1 VLLNHNKNNMPIF
14 SYKAKDNKKKLKTGR
29 IVAVNED
36 LALKYLNNRGFSSIL
51 LKIIPKIESEVIN
64 IFSRITGKDLV
75 VFSRQ
80 FSIMM
85 TANVSIT
92 EALITI
98 FEQTENLKF
107 KDIISK
113 VAYDVDNGVSL
124 SDALKKYP
132 KVFSNFYCSVVKA
145 GETSGKLDN
154 VLEYLADEIEK
165 DYDLVKKFRGA
176 LIYPA
181 FIMTGLFVVGIV
193 FIFFV
198 LPSLTKILEET
209 GGELP
214 LSTRLVIGVSD
225 LLQNYYVF
233 LIVAL
238 ISIIIFLRFYLK
250 TNNGK
255 KVKNYVSI
263 NFPIIGKIFRLVYL
277 VRFASSLST
286 LLKGGVS
293 LIKSLEISTEIINNY
308 YYSDAIDKSIEEI
321 NEGGSVS
328 SSLIDSPYFPKMVP
342 QIMMVGE
349 KTGRMEE
356 SLDEIAKFYE
366 KELNGKLNNLNSL
379 LEPLI
384 MVIMGIG
391 VGIMVAAIILPMYN
405 MASQF

>member
-1 VLLNHNKNNMPIF
+1 MSIF
-14 SYKAKDNKKKLKTGR
+14 SYKVKDNKNKLKTGQ
-29 IVAVNED
+29 IAAVNED
-36 LALKYLNNRGFSSIL
+36 LAIKYLSRRGFSSISVKPL
-51 LKIIPKIESEVIN
+51 SKIEFKVIN
-64 IFSRITGKDLV
+64 ILTRIKGKDLV

-98 FEQTENLKF
+98 FEQTENIKF
-107 KDIISK
+107 KNIISQ
-113 VAYDVDNGVSL
+113 VAYDVDNGVLL

-132 KVFSNFYCSVVKA
+132 NVFSNFYCSVVKA

-165 DYDLVKKFRGA
+165 DYDLMKKFRGA

-181 FIMTGLFVVGIV
+181 FIISGLFIVGIV

-214 LSTRLVIGVSD
+214 LSTRIVIGASNF
-225 LLQNYYVF
+225 LQNYYVF
-233 LIVAL
+233 LIVLL
-238 ISIIIFLRFYLK
+238 ISIVIFIRFYLK
-250 TNNGK
+250 TNSGK
-255 KVKNYVSI
+255 KVKDYITI
-263 NFPIIGKIFRLVYL
+263 NFPIIGSIFRLVYI
-277 VRFASSLST
+277 VRFSNSLST

-293 LIKSLEISTEIINNY
+293 LIRSLEISTEIVNNY
-308 YYSDAIDKSIEEI
+308 YYSNAINDSIVEV

-328 SSLIDSPYFPKMVP
+328 SSLMENTYFPKMVP

-349 KTGRMEE
+349 KTGKMEE
-356 SLDEIAKFYE
+356 SLDEIAKFYG
-366 KELNGKLNNLNSL
+366 KELNGKLNNLNTL

-384 MVIMGIG
+384 MVLMGIG

>member
-1 VLLNHNKNNMPIF
+1 MLLNHNKNNMPIF
-14 SYKAKDNKKKLKTGR
+14 SYKAKDNNKKFKTGR

-36 LALKYLNNRGFSSIL
+36 LALKYLTNRGFSSIL
-51 LKIIPKIESEVIN
+51 LKILPQLEFKVIS

-75 VFSRQ
+75 IFSRQ

-92 EALITI
+92 EALLTI
-98 FEQTENLKF
+98 FEQTENIKF

-124 SDALKKYP
+124 SDALKKHP
-132 KVFSNFYCSVVKA
+132 RVFSNFYCSVVKA

-181 FIMTGLFVVGIV
+181 FIMTGLFIVGIV

-214 LSTRLVIGVSD
+214 LSTRLVIGASNF
-225 LLQNYYVF
+225 LQNYYLF
-233 LIVAL
+233 LIIAV

-250 TNNGK
+250 TGNGK
-255 KVKNYVSI
+255 RVKNYVSI

-277 VRFASSLST
+277 VRFSSSLST

-356 SLDEIAKFYE
+356 SLDEITKFYE

>member
-1 VLLNHNKNNMPIF
+1 MLLNHNKNNMPIF
-14 SYKAKDNKKKLKTGR
+14 SYKAKDNNKKFKTGR

-36 LALKYLNNRGFSSIL
+36 LALKYLTNRGFSSIL
-51 LKIIPKIESEVIN
+51 LKILPQLEFKVIS

-75 VFSRQ
+75 IFSRQ

-92 EALITI
+92 EALLTI
-98 FEQTENLKF
+98 FEQTDNIKF

-113 VAYDVDNGVSL
+113 VVYDVDNGVSL
-124 SDALKKYP
+124 SDALKKHP
-132 KVFSNFYCSVVKA
+132 RVFSNFYCSVVKA

-181 FIMTGLFVVGIV
+181 FIMTGLFIVGIV

-214 LSTRLVIGVSD
+214 LSTRLVIGASNF
-225 LLQNYYVF
+225 LQNYYLF
-233 LIVAL
+233 LIIAV

-250 TNNGK
+250 TGNGK
-255 KVKNYVSI
+255 RVKNYVSI

-277 VRFASSLST
+277 VRFSSSLST

-293 LIKSLEISTEIINNY
+293 LIKSLEISTEIINNN

>member
-1 VLLNHNKNNMPIF
+1 MLLNHNKNNMPIF
-14 SYKAKDNKKKLKTGR
+14 SYKAKDNNKKFKTGR

-36 LALKYLNNRGFSSIL
+36 LALKYLTNRGFSSIL
-51 LKIIPKIESEVIN
+51 LKILPQLEFKVIS

-75 VFSRQ
+75 IFSRQ

-92 EALITI
+92 EALLTI
-98 FEQTENLKF
+98 FEQTDNIKF

-113 VAYDVDNGVSL
+113 VVYDVDNGVSL
-124 SDALKKYP
+124 SDALKKHP
-132 KVFSNFYCSVVKA
+132 RVFSNFYCSVVKA

-176 LIYPA
+176 LIYPV
-181 FIMTGLFVVGIV
+181 FIMTGLFIVGIV

-214 LSTRLVIGVSD
+214 LSTRLVIGASNF
-225 LLQNYYVF
+225 LQNYYLF
-233 LIVAL
+233 LIIAV

-250 TNNGK
+250 TGNGK
-255 KVKNYVSI
+255 RVKNYVSI

-277 VRFASSLST
+277 VRFSSSLST

-293 LIKSLEISTEIINNY
+293 LIKSLEISTEIINNN

-356 SLDEIAKFYE
+356 SLDEITKFYE

>member
-1 VLLNHNKNNMPIF
+1 MSIF
-14 SYKAKDNKKKLKTGR
+14 SYKVKDNKNKLKTGQ
-29 IVAVNED
+29 IAAVNED
-36 LALKYLNNRGFSSIL
+36 LAIKYLSRRGFSSISVKPL
-51 LKIIPKIESEVIN
+51 SKIEFKVIN
-64 IFSRITGKDLV
+64 ILTRIKGKDLV

-98 FEQTENLKF
+98 FEQTENIKF
-107 KDIISK
+107 KNIISQ
-113 VAYDVDNGVSL
+113 VAYDVDNGVLL

-132 KVFSNFYCSVVKA
+132 NVFSNFYCSVVKA

-165 DYDLVKKFRGA
+165 DYDLMKKFRGA

-181 FIMTGLFVVGIV
+181 FIISGLFIVGIV

-214 LSTRLVIGVSD
+214 LSTRIVIGASNF
-225 LLQNYYVF
+225 LQNYYVF
-233 LIVAL
+233 LIVLL
-238 ISIIIFLRFYLK
+238 ISIVIFIRFYLK
-250 TNNGK
+250 TNSGK
-255 KVKNYVSI
+255 KVKDYITI
-263 NFPIIGKIFRLVYL
+263 NFPIIGSIYRLVYI
-277 VRFASSLST
+277 VRFSNSLST

-293 LIKSLEISTEIINNY
+293 LIRSLEISTEIVNNY
-308 YYSDAIDKSIEEI
+308 YYSNAINDSIVEV

-328 SSLIDSPYFPKMVP
+328 SSLMENTYFPKMVP

-349 KTGRMEE
+349 KTGKMEE
-356 SLDEIAKFYE
+356 SLDEIAKFYG
-366 KELNGKLNNLNSL
+366 KELNGKLNNLNTL

-384 MVIMGIG
+384 MVLMGIG

>member
-1 VLLNHNKNNMPIF
+1 MLLNHNKNNMPIF
-14 SYKAKDNKKKLKTGR
+14 SYKAKDNNKKFKTGR

-36 LALKYLNNRGFSSIL
+36 LALKYLTNRGFSSIL
-51 LKIIPKIESEVIN
+51 LKILPQLEFKVIS

-75 VFSRQ
+75 IFSRQ

-92 EALITI
+92 EALLTI
-98 FEQTENLKF
+98 FEQTENIKF

-124 SDALKKYP
+124 SDALKKHP
-132 KVFSNFYCSVVKA
+132 RVFSNFYCSVVKA

-181 FIMTGLFVVGIV
+181 FIMTGLFIVGIV

-214 LSTRLVIGVSD
+214 LSTRLVIGASNF
-225 LLQNYYVF
+225 LQNYYLF
-233 LIVAL
+233 LIIAV

-250 TNNGK
+250 TGNGK
-255 KVKNYVSI
+255 RVKNYVSI

-277 VRFASSLST
+277 VRFSSSLST

>member
-1 VLLNHNKNNMPIF
+1 MLLNHNKNNMPIF
-14 SYKAKDNKKKLKTGR
+14 LYKAKNNNKKFKTGR

-36 LALKYLNNRGFSSIL
+36 LALKYLTNRGFSSIL
-51 LKIIPKIESEVIN
+51 LKILPQLEFKVIS

-75 VFSRQ
+75 IFSRQ

-92 EALITI
+92 EALLTI
-98 FEQTENLKF
+98 FEQTENIKF

-113 VAYDVDNGVSL
+113 VAYDVDNGVLL
-124 SDALKKYP
+124 SDALKKHP
-132 KVFSNFYCSVVKA
+132 RVFSNFYCSVVKA

-181 FIMTGLFVVGIV
+181 FIMTGLFIVGIV

-198 LPSLTKILEET
+198 LPSLTTILQET

-214 LSTRLVIGVSD
+214 LSTRLVIGASNF
-225 LLQNYYVF
+225 LQNYYLF
-233 LIVAL
+233 LIIAV

-250 TNNGK
+250 TGNGK
-255 KVKNYVSI
+255 RVKNYVSI

-277 VRFASSLST
+277 VRFSSSLST

>member
-1 VLLNHNKNNMPIF
+1 MLLNHNKNNMPIF
-14 SYKAKDNKKKLKTGR
+14 SYKAKDNNKKFKTGR

-36 LALKYLNNRGFSSIL
+36 LALKYLTNRGFSSIL
-51 LKIIPKIESEVIN
+51 LKILPQLEFKVIS

-75 VFSRQ
+75 IFSRQ

-92 EALITI
+92 EALLTI
-98 FEQTENLKF
+98 FEQTENIKF

-124 SDALKKYP
+124 SDALKKHP
-132 KVFSNFYCSVVKA
+132 RVFSNFYCSVVKA

-181 FIMTGLFVVGIV
+181 FIMTGLFIVGIV

-198 LPSLTKILEET
+198 LPSLTTILQET

-214 LSTRLVIGVSD
+214 LSTRLVIGASNF
-225 LLQNYYVF
+225 LQNYYLF
-233 LIVAL
+233 LIIAV

-250 TNNGK
+250 TGNGK
-255 KVKNYVSI
+255 RVKNYVSI

-277 VRFASSLST
+277 VRFSSSLST

>member
-1 VLLNHNKNNMPIF
+1 MLLNHNKNNMPIF
-14 SYKAKDNKKKLKTGR
+14 SYKAKDNNKKFKTGR

-36 LALKYLNNRGFSSIL
+36 LALKYLTNRGFSSIL
-51 LKIIPKIESEVIN
+51 LKILPQLEFKVIS

-75 VFSRQ
+75 IFSRQ

-92 EALITI
+92 EALLTI
-98 FEQTENLKF
+98 FEQTDNIKF

-113 VAYDVDNGVSL
+113 VVYDVDNGVSL
-124 SDALKKYP
+124 SDALKKHP
-132 KVFSNFYCSVVKA
+132 RVFSNFYCSVVKA

-181 FIMTGLFVVGIV
+181 FIMTGLFIVGIV

-198 LPSLTKILEET
+198 LPSLTTILQET

-214 LSTRLVIGVSD
+214 LSTRLVIGASNF
-225 LLQNYYVF
+225 LQNYYLF
-233 LIVAL
+233 LIIAV

-250 TNNGK
+250 TGNGK
-255 KVKNYVSI
+255 RVKNYVSI

-277 VRFASSLST
+277 VRFSSSLST